1 MDILTRPSLKPR
13 KSPLQ
18 ARSAASVEAILEATI
33 QVLLLEGKEGL
44 KTNTVARRAGV
55 SVGSLYQ
62 YFPNKSSLLQA
73 ALRNHLDR
81 VYGAVATV
89 CAQHHGEQ
97 LGTMGEGLVV
107 SFLEAK
113 FERLDASLALYQV
126 SDDVEGAT
134 IAQMMGRKSVEA
146 IAAMLRS
153 SSERLATDTDAAAS
167 MLFGAMAGAS
177 RRMLESEDP
186 CGARP
191 VLERELRVMVMAY
204 LQALKTPPKFVQPCC
219 S

>member
-1 MDILTRPSLKPR
+1 LDILSRPSLKPR
-13 KSPLQ
+13 KSPVQ
-18 ARSAASVEAILEATI
+18 ARSAASVEAILEATT

-44 KTNTVARRAGV
+44 TTNGVARRAGV

-73 ALRNHLDR
+73 ALRSHLDR
-81 VYGAVATV
+81 VYGAVAIV
-89 CAQHHGEQ
+89 CKQYYGEQ
-97 LGTMGEGLVV
+97 LGTMGKELVV
-107 SFLEAK
+107 RFLEAK
-113 FERLDASLALYQV
+113 FERIDASLALYLI

-134 IAQMMGRKSVEA
+134 IARMMGRKSVEA

-186 CGARP
+186 CSARL
-191 VLERELRVMVMAY
+191 VLEPELRLMVVAY
-204 LQALKTPPKFVQPCC
+204 LQALKSPLCLE
-219 S
+219 